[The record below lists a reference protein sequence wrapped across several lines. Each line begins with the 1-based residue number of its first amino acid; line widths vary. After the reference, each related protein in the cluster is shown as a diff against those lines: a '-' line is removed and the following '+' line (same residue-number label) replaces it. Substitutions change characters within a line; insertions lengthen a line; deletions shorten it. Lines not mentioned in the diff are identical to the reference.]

1 MALSKPLA
9 RKESRQIRPLAS
21 TGRNDVAT
29 TTRHRHRDEI
39 GNATVTVAFYRRCLF
54 VTGRMGA
61 EGSAIARLS
70 TART

>member
-1 MALSKPLA
+1 MARSKPLA
-9 RKESRQIRPLAS
+9 RKKSRQIRPLAS

-29 TTRHRHRDEI
+29 TRRHRDEI